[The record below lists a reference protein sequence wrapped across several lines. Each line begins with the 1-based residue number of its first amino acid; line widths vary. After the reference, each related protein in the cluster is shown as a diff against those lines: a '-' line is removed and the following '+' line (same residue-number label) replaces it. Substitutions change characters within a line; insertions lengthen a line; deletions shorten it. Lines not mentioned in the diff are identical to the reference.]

1 MPTGI
6 GADAP
11 IELRQSACARI
22 ARVDGAII
30 DEAMRLGALPFWRD
44 AEGKRVTTYDKVVE
58 WMRNGGV
65 AK

>member
-1 MPTGI
+1 MK
-6 GADAP
+6 
-11 IELRQSACARI
+11 
-22 ARVDGAII
+22 
-30 DEAMRLGALPFWRD
+30 LGALPFWRD